1 MSDDSERSTTLP
13 WVMAAL
19 VLVVGGAKLD
29 AARPLVARAL
39 AIAIP
44 IVPVLIGVKRLEGGK
59 LEVER
64 AASVIGW
71 ITILAGEASVASG
84 FFGVSALDGVAHAAR
99 FALYGAVLGALV
111 VHTLEARSG
120 SKARFAPFI
129 GMAGVFAVYLST
141 HPNKDAFAAVFGA
154 FFVALFIGGGAGL
167 LAGEVLGRAFKK
179 AES

>member
-1 MSDDSERSTTLP
+1 MSDESDRSSLP
-13 WVMAAL
+13 WIMAAL

-39 AIAIP
+39 AIALP
-44 IVPVLIGVKRLEGGK
+44 IVPVLIGLKRIQGGK

-64 AASVIGW
+64 AGTIIGW
-71 ITILAGEASVASG
+71 VTIVAGEACVTSG
-84 FFGVSALDGVAHAAR
+84 FFGVTALTAVVPAAR
-99 FALYGAVLGALV
+99 LALYAAAAGALV

-129 GMAGVFAVYLST
+129 GMAGAGAVYLST
-141 HPNKDAFAAVFGA
+141 HPSPDAFAAVFGA

-167 LAGEVLGRAFKK
+167 LAGELLGRAFKK
-179 AES
+179 A